1 MQCGSRATA
10 GKHGR
15 ERQPARRSGRGGQLQ
30 HSHYTVVAQ
39 SSHRHSHSTVTV
51 DGPVVRRAR
60 FFFGKG
66 EEGGANNQRK
76 KNTKKRVS
84 RGVRCGVRECADVLT
99 SPDRA
104 ELFRSCRPTCVPD
117 DANQAQ
123 ARRRESGIRSDHTH
137 RSAPDTRTDRANART
152 HARAGCTHG
161 HTHGRQVERTT
172 RRVWGGIQS

>member
-1 MQCGSRATA
+1 MREQGDRGEARARAPTGAPQRPRWAVTAQSLHSRSTVIAPS
-10 GKHGR
+10 
-15 ERQPARRSGRGGQLQ
+15 QPQ
-30 HSHYTVVAQ
+30 HSHSGRAGDAQ
-39 SSHRHSHSTVTV
+39 ST
-51 DGPVVRRAR
+51 
-60 FFFGKG
+60 FFFW
-66 EEGGANNQRK
+66 ERRRRRCK